1 MATGTSVQRQLKG
14 KEKAAILLTLLGTR
28 VCAKVFEKMSEN
40 EVIMLATEVAEMD
53 RIDPEVAA
61 DVLNEFEEL
70 NRAQRFSAQG
80 GLEFARAVLEETL
93 GAQRAAQVT
102 ERLRVATETRGF
114 DNLDKVDVG
123 QLVNFLHHEH
133 PQTIAL
139 VMAHLDTRQSA
150 QVLLGLPEEI
160 RPEVALRIARLD
172 KTTPEMIEQ
181 IERQLNAQ
189 LATTTS
195 SVVTSAVGGAAQV
208 AEVLNQ
214 IDKVNEEQILGVL
227 AETNPHLAEEI
238 KNLMFVFD
246 DIQTLDDKAIQK
258 ILREIETKDLAV
270 ALKACSQTVKE
281 AFFRNLSE
289 RARQGL
295 IEDMDFMG
303 PVRVTDVEEAQRR
316 ILDVIRRLEAEG
328 TIIIRGQGAVELVG

>member
-1 MATGTSVQRQLKG
+1 
-14 KEKAAILLTLLGTR
+14 
-28 VCAKVFEKMSEN
+28 
-40 EVIMLATEVAEMD
+40 
-53 RIDPEVAA
+53 
-61 DVLNEFEEL
+61 
-70 NRAQRFSAQG
+70 
-80 GLEFARAVLEETL
+80 
-93 GAQRAAQVT
+93 
-102 ERLRVATETRGF
+102 VATETRGF

-150 QVLLGLPEEI
+150 QVLLGLPEDV
-160 RPEVALRIARLD
+160 RPEVALRMARLD

-189 LATTTS
+189 LATS
-195 SVVTSAVGGAAQV
+195 SPSVVTSAVGGAAQV
-208 AEVLNQ
+208 AEILNQ
-214 IDKVNEEQILGVL
+214 IDKGNEEQILALLSEQHPQL
-227 AETNPHLAEEI
+227 AEDI

-246 DIQTLDDKAIQK
+246 DIQILDDKGIQK

-270 ALKACSQTVKE
+270 ALKACHQVVKD

-295 IEDMDFMG
+295 VEDMDFMG
-303 PVRVTDVEEAQRR
+303 PVRVTEVEEAQRR
-316 ILDVIRRLEAEG
+316 ILDVVRRLESEG
-328 TIIIRGQGAVELVG
+328 TIILRGQGVVQLVG